1 MRVNQLLENRFASQ
15 KRSITHLRSASRTLT
30 NQFLAVAVLAGLLAA
45 PLTADE
51 FTPITSAG
59 KAASTI
65 AAGAAG
71 RVAAMAAVGVNTS
84 APGNAT
90 AVLPLSAW
98 PQPAM
103 PNHPLLPFIRNLIGG
118 VYGDQPRWKLPMLL
132 KGLTQKPSEAV
143 ITAYCEQD
151 HDGGG
156 SYTRWGTHIRRGICA
171 ADPRYYGPG
180 TVVWIGEPVNESLI
194 VEDTGSAIKG
204 ERRFDVCAT
213 GHHALCDE
221 IGKRHSTFMVLY
233 RVPPTSRWGDKPSGW
248 EPPMLDVKM
257 ATKSADVSEQTIA
270 GVPK

>member
-1 MRVNQLLENRFASQ
+1 MRVNLLSHNRFASQ
-15 KRSITHLRSASRTLT
+15 KRSVSRIRSTSRTLT
-30 NQFLAVAVLAGLLAA
+30 NLVLAVAVLAGLLAA

-51 FTPITSAG
+51 LSPATTAA
-59 KAASTI
+59 KAASST
-65 AAGAAG
+65 
-71 RVAAMAAVGVNTS
+71 T
-84 APGNAT
+84 T
-90 AVLPLSAW
+90 TLPSSSW
-98 PQPAM
+98 PQPASLQPAM
-103 PNHPLLPFIRNLIGG
+103 PKHPLLPFIRNLIDG

-180 TVVWIGEPVNESLI
+180 TVVWIGEPINESLI

-204 ERRFDVCAT
+204 ENRFDVCVT

-221 IGKRHSTFMVLY
+221 IGKRHSTFIVLY
-233 RVPPTSRWGDKPSGW
+233 RVPPKSSWRDKPDGW
-248 EPPMLDVKM
+248 EPPILDVKV
-257 ATKSADVSEQTIA
+257 ATKSANVAEQKVA
-270 GVPK
+270 GVAK